1 MPVHNDAVKLKHMLD
16 AAEKAVH
23 FAQNIKRHDLDS
35 DEKLALALTRL
46 LEIIGEASTQVSETF
61 QTSNPELPWR
71 ALRGTRNRLI
81 HGYFEVDQDVIWKIV
96 IDDLPPMILLLKKA
110 LAQF

>member
-1 MPVHNDAVKLKHMLD
+1 
-16 AAEKAVH
+16 
-23 FAQNIKRHDLDS
+23 
-35 DEKLALALTRL
+35 
-46 LEIIGEASTQVSETF
+46 
-61 QTSNPELPWR
+61 
-71 ALRGTRNRLI
+71 LI